1 MIEVDL
7 IKLIKNRVCMLT
19 VWRNASM
26 KIWGKLDF
34 MPLLILLWDPSNVVL
49 VCTTQEGSSY
59 MQTIDLR

>member
-19 VWRNASM
+19 VWQNASI
-26 KIWGKLDF
+26 KIWTKLDF
-34 MPLLILLWDPSNVVL
+34 MPFLILLWDSGSVVL

-59 MQTIDLR
+59 L